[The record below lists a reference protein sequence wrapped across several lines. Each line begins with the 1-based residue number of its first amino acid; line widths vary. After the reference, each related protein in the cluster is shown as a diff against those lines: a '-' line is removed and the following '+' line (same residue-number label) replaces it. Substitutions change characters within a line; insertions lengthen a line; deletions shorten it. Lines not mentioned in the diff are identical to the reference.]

1 MYKLNEFCVKRTKCV
16 LLLYYTLSLRLGHLY
31 TAQTNSS
38 RKRIFWKR
46 SSNWRSLK
54 TWALGFRVD
63 GTELFKNDG
72 VAIIKCF
79 PDRVFLKVKS
89 LRFYLKF
96 IWKSESGHA
105 VKKNLLKFMH
115 ISLPNN
121 AVGTTCT
128 FRANQC
134 EILNCDRN
142 YLVSSRNYVWI
153 VTGPLLRDNF
163 KLNSPILDTMS
174 LNSLL
179 LKWRWLISVANERPD
194 NWNDLALEQDG
205 RERPSTHS
213 DLVSS
218 VVATTFFKPSDW
230 SFWCRRQFEQI

>member
-38 RKRIFWKR
+38 LKRIVWKR

-96 IWKSESGHA
+96 IWCKKWKRSRCKKKTCSSSCIYLYLTTLLVLHVPSVPISARYSIVIGIIWCRHGIMSES
-105 VKKNLLKFMH
+105 
-115 ISLPNN
+115 LPDHYC
-121 AVGTTCT
+121 A
-128 FRANQC
+128 
-134 EILNCDRN
+134 ILSN
-142 YLVSSRNYVWI
+142 WI
-153 VTGPLLRDNF
+153 VQSWIPCHW
-163 KLNSPILDTMS
+163 IHCY
-174 LNSLL
+174 
-179 LKWRWLISVANERPD
+179 
-194 NWNDLALEQDG
+194 WNDDN
-205 RERPSTHS
+205 
-213 DLVSS
+213 
-218 VVATTFFKPSDW
+218 
-230 SFWCRRQFEQI
+230 

>member
-38 RKRIFWKR
+38 LKRIVWKR

-96 IWKSESGHA
+96 IWCKKWKRSRCK
-105 VKKNLLKFMH
+105 KKNLLKFMH

-153 VTGPLLRDNF
+153 VTGPLLRDTF

-179 LKWRWLISVANERPD
+179 LKWR
-194 NWNDLALEQDG
+194 
-205 RERPSTHS
+205 
-213 DLVSS
+213 
-218 VVATTFFKPSDW
+218 
-230 SFWCRRQFEQI
+230 